1 MKTSIFSNIW
11 LKSVPD
17 WPSWVGVKSK
27 RDTAIVRSADNASLC
42 LIGIRAARS
51 FLVAT
56 SRGRKWPAARFR
68 GRSPFLAEGT
78 VRRLVVPHVEVE
90 ERRTGQVPPR
100 RAVAPVNER
109 ADPDHSSAC
118 PLHRSEERRG
128 GKECR
133 SRWA

>member
-68 GRSPFLAEGT
+68 GRSPFLAEGAI
-78 VRRLVVPHVEVE
+78 RRLVVPHVQVE
-90 ERRTGQVPPR
+90 EHRTRPVPPR
-100 RAVAPVNER
+100 RPGAPANER
-109 ADPDHSSAC
+109 THPVHHSPS
-118 PLHRSEERRG
+118 PVH
-128 GKECR
+128 
-133 SRWA
+133 SRASVTH